1 MNDVIPPAADAP
13 EASEVPGVL
22 PLPDDAPARPGKV
35 RRILLTVLPAVL
47 VIGCVGGAAAYTTIT
62 VDGADRT
69 VATTVWDGA
78 GQRPVKDPADGTD
91 RGRTDTELSKLLLP
105 VPADYRLGP
114 DVEELGNDGEVSGKE
129 ATTAM
134 KQANRGLA
142 GKQRREF
149 DKRVDKLRV
158 QGLAARSYVSD
169 TNDLVVNT
177 QIVRMKDKKAVRDLH
192 TFRAELFDAVGIFR
206 DGPKIKGQTRKA
218 TCFLT
223 PKDSKSEIE
232 NMFCTAYDGEL
243 GISVSAAGIK
253 PFDKAAVAELLKD
266 QLEHITSPGEYV

>member
-1 MNDVIPPAADAP
+1 MNDVIPPAADASAAP
-13 EASEVPGVL
+13 EVPGAQ
-22 PLPDDAPARPGKV
+22 PLPDAPARPGKA
-35 RRILLTVLPAVL
+35 RRILLTALPAVL
-47 VIGCVGGAAAYTTIT
+47 VIGAVAGAAVYTKIT
-62 VDGADRT
+62 VDGADRS
-69 VATTVWDGA
+69 VATTVYDVA
-78 GQRPVKDPADGTD
+78 EHRPGKDPADGTD

-129 ATTAM
+129 AAAAM
-134 KQANRGLA
+134 KQSNRGLA

-192 TFRAELFDAVGIFR
+192 TFRTELFDAVGVFR
-206 DGPKIKGQTRKA
+206 EGPRIKGQTRNA
-218 TCFLT
+218 RCFLM
-223 PKDSKSEIE
+223 PKDAKSEIE
-232 NMFCTAYDGEL
+232 NMLCSAYDGEL
-243 GISVSAAGIK
+243 GITVSAAGVK
-253 PFDKAAVAELLKD
+253 PIDKAAVAELLKD

>member
-1 MNDVIPPAADAP
+1 M
-13 EASEVPGVL
+13 PGAQ
-22 PLPDDAPARPGKV
+22 PLPDAPARPGKA
-35 RRILLTVLPAVL
+35 RRILLTALPAVL
-47 VIGCVGGAAAYTTIT
+47 VIGAVAGAAVYTKIT
-62 VDGADRT
+62 VDGADRS
-69 VATTVWDGA
+69 VATTVYDVA
-78 GQRPVKDPADGTD
+78 EHRPGKDPADGTD

-129 ATTAM
+129 AAAAM
-134 KQANRGLA
+134 KQSNRGLA

-192 TFRAELFDAVGIFR
+192 TFRTELFDAVGVFR
-206 DGPKIKGQTRKA
+206 EGPRIKGQTRNA
-218 TCFLT
+218 RCFLM
-223 PKDSKSEIE
+223 PKDAKSEIE
-232 NMFCTAYDGEL
+232 NMLCSAYDGEL
-243 GISVSAAGIK
+243 GITVSAAGVK
-253 PFDKAAVAELLKD
+253 PIDKAAVAELLKD

>member
-1 MNDVIPPAADAP
+1 MNDISPPAADAP
-13 EASEVPGVL
+13 AAPGTPDVS
-22 PLPDDAPARPGKV
+22 PLPADAPARPGKV
-35 RRILLTVLPAVL
+35 RRILLTALPAVL
-47 VIGCVGGAAAYTTIT
+47 VVGCVGGAAAFTAIT

-69 VATTVWDGA
+69 VATTVWGGA
-78 GQRPVKDPADGTD
+78 GHGAGKDPAGDST
-91 RGRTDTELSKLLLP
+91 RGRTDTELGKLLLP

-114 DVEELGNDGEVSGKE
+114 DIEELGNDGEVTGRE
-129 ATTAM
+129 AAAAM
-134 KQANRGLA
+134 KQSNRGLA

-192 TFRAELFDAVGIFR
+192 TFRAELFDAVGVLR
-206 DGPKIKGQTRKA
+206 EGPKIKGQTRKA
-218 TCFLT
+218 KCFLL
-223 PKDSKSEIE
+223 PKDSKSGIE

-243 GISVSAAGIK
+243 VISVSAAGAK